1 MLLRLALAV
10 AMLFTLSTRVEAQTT
25 RLRVLTE
32 DASASQCVAGICS
45 TLQVSRSTFSNGG
58 VQTIL
63 FFSVSDIF
71 GNPLPSPFP
80 FAFNQIPSEAF
91 EMNRH
96 GTRASLHYGDTH
108 VIWNTTGRFSEV
120 SDLTTRVIDNRQ
132 PEFRVEHFRLTER
145 DQQLEA
151 ATQGTVQSAEGGPY
165 TFEPDSSDPGNGSL
179 RLLRTIRIDKQ

>member
-10 AMLFTLSTRVEAQTT
+10 AMLLMLSSRADAQVAS

-45 TLQVSRSTFSNGG
+45 TLQVSRSTFSTGG
-58 VQTIL
+58 VETIL
-63 FFSVSDIF
+63 FFSVNDTA

-80 FAFNQIPSEAF
+80 FPFNQIPNEAF

-96 GTRASLHYGDTH
+96 GTRASLHYGEANVT
-108 VIWNTTGRFSEV
+108 WETTGRFSEV
-120 SDLTTRVIDNRQ
+120 SDLTTRVIDNRH

-145 DQQLEA
+145 DHLLEA
-151 ATQGTVQSAEGGPY
+151 ATQGFVGPY
-165 TFEPDSSDPGNGSL
+165 TFEPDSSDPGNGFL
-179 RLLRTIRIDKQ
+179 RLLRTIRIDRQ